1 MCISQSKQIND
12 RLINTLIEHPSN
24 NLIHNHNKSFITMLL
39 ILKHNA
45 RKHEEINREEFWGI
59 PERILGKF

>member
-1 MCISQSKQIND
+1 MCILQSKHIND

-39 ILKHNA
+39 VLEHNA